1 MKFKDGK
8 SPFENRVFKVIFSI
22 AMAIVCWMA
31 VVFTISTESK
41 VTITDVP
48 VTINT
53 SSAAFQSLGL
63 DIIDKNEITVNVRV
77 EGPRTVVGALD
88 KNSVKVTPSF
98 ASVKEVGVYELPL
111 TATKSNQLEN
121 FTIVSV
127 DPITVKLRFDNA
139 TSKKFPVS
147 VNVIGLE
154 TSEEFIVETPVS
166 NPPEVTITGPE
177 LDVNNI
183 AKVVA
188 DCTVNAEVSE
198 TVTQSCALTLLDADG
213 NAITS
218 STLKIDNETVDVS
231 VPVYKRGVVPI
242 DIEFSNVPEGFDIS
256 TLKYVMSIK
265 ELDIAA
271 SAKVIDNLKTKIVG
285 YVDLAAFEIGES
297 YTFDID
303 FPTGVVNLDNIEQVT
318 VSFPKENIASKKV
331 NVSDIRVQNAPA
343 NMKVTVKNT
352 RINDVTVIG
361 ATDDVLGLL
370 SGSVIAIVDV
380 SQLSVEKGS
389 YNVPVKF
396 TVTANNTTFVSGSYT
411 VLIEVEP
418 N

>member
-1 MKFKDGK
+1 M
-8 SPFENRVFKVIFSI
+8 
-22 AMAIVCWMA
+22 
-31 VVFTISTESK
+31 
-41 VTITDVP
+41 
-48 VTINT
+48 
-53 SSAAFQSLGL
+53 
-63 DIIDKNEITVNVRV
+63 
-77 EGPRTVVGALD
+77 
-88 KNSVKVTPSF
+88 
-98 ASVKEVGVYELPL
+98 
-111 TATKSNQLEN
+111 
-121 FTIVSV
+121 
-127 DPITVKLRFDNA
+127 
-139 TSKKFPVS
+139 
-147 VNVIGLE
+147 
-154 TSEEFIVETPVS
+154 
-166 NPPEVTITGPE
+166 
-177 LDVNNI
+177 
-183 AKVVA
+183 
-188 DCTVNAEVSE
+188 
-198 TVTQSCALTLLDADG
+198 DADG